1 MIQEISMTV
10 LFGTSA
16 FSQDPSH
23 GSGNGE
29 RKPREGKRGQGKG
42 EKVE

>member
-29 RKPREGKRGQGKG
+29 HKPREGKGGQGKG